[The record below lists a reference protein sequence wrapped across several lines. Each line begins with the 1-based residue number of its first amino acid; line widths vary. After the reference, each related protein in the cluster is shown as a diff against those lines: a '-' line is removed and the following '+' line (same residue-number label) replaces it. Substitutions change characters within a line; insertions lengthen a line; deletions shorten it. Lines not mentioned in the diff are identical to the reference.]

1 MNIVKD
7 VLEII
12 YYLAFIILTWLIVRY
27 ARKTY
32 ILQSNK
38 TFQLLCKTCVMQET
52 LGSYQFQYALE
63 IYNYGNEVAKHIG
76 VVIEDEQVTNI
87 DFIKPNESYIYPLG
101 TVVQMVNCNRVWLNQ
116 GQELARGTP
125 IKVQLTVNQKTY
137 SFDMN
142 TDLLYE
148 YRGVTMGTLRDI
160 SKEIVNAG
168 NAIKKLSDKLD
179 KIATRID
186 AAAKK
191 NANSIELI
199 SKKFEDDFNN
209 T

>member
-1 MNIVKD
+1 
-7 VLEII
+7 
-12 YYLAFIILTWLIVRY
+12 
-27 ARKTY
+27 
-32 ILQSNK
+32 
-38 TFQLLCKTCVMQET
+38 MQET